1 MQIKMEREDDDIAAG
16 CCWHPYRPWLRWPIR
31 LLGAVGIVA
40 VLARLAA
47 HHCWAEVAGLFGP
60 VWLFL
65 VSFDMPELKAKTGTY
80 FIGAAL
86 AWLAVVFT
94 LLVIGFWILDR

>member
-1 MQIKMEREDDDIAAG
+1 MKAQRVDITAG
-16 CCWHPYRPWLRWPIR
+16 CHWHPYRPWLRWPIR

-40 VLARLAA
+40 VLAKMAV
-47 HHCWAEVAGLFGP
+47 HHHWSEVPGLFGP

-65 VSFDMPELKAKTGTY
+65 ISFDTPEPKAMTGTY

-86 AWLAVVFT
+86 AWLAVLFT
-94 LLVIGFWILDR
+94 LLVIGMWVFVR

>member
-1 MQIKMEREDDDIAAG
+1 MNAQEADIVMG
-16 CCWHPYRPWLRWPIR
+16 CYWYPYRPWLRWPIR

-40 VLARLAA
+40 VLTKIAV
-47 HHCWAEVAGLFGP
+47 HHRWSEVTGLFGP

-65 VSFDMPELKAKTGTY
+65 VSFDTPEPKPKTRTY
-80 FIGAAL
+80 LIGAAL

-94 LLVIGFWILDR
+94 VLVIGLWILVR

>member
-1 MQIKMEREDDDIAAG
+1 MKEQPADIVAG
-16 CCWHPYRPWLRWPIR
+16 CYWYPYQPWQRWPIR

-40 VLARLAA
+40 VLTKVAV
-47 HHCWAEVAGLFGP
+47 HHRWSDVTELFGP

-65 VSFDMPELKAKTGTY
+65 VSFDTPEPRPKTRTY
-80 FIGAAL
+80 LIGASL

-94 LLVIGFWILDR
+94 LLVVGLWILAR